1 MNFNEMASSDMSWI
15 FDEMG
20 EEFCYFKQ
28 SSSDEE
34 GVIFK
39 GILDRNAQ
47 NPPSGSGYENQL
59 YHELTF
65 VAETFPLVPERGDKV
80 SLRGKTYNVFNVLSN
95 DGELWTIN
103 IR

>member
-1 MNFNEMASSDMSWI
+1 MASSDLSWMFSEI
-15 FDEMG
+15 G

-28 SSSDEE
+28 SSAD
-34 GVIFK
+34 GIIFM

-47 NPPSGSGYENQL
+47 HPPISGGYENQL
-59 YHELTF
+59 HHELTF
-65 VAETFPLVPERGDKV
+65 VATTFPLTPERGDRV
-80 SLRGKTYNVFNVLSN
+80 SLRDKMYNVYNVLSN